1 MTKHIYRIIYTPS
14 NEIAVSQ
21 WSTVFI
27 LVDIFKANFK
37 TVRAV
42 FLDIEVCV
50 DILIFSGISGKL
62 SQKQFLG

>member
-42 FLDIEVCV
+42 FLDFEVSV